1 MILTKDFFKSLDDG
15 ELRFRKSDRGKNSE
29 LLLVLS
35 DNDQSLLGEIKWGDG
50 IFDYVFVPNK
60 LCVKKIQLT
69 ETQIIRIA
77 TVIRT
82 VKEARKKQ

>member
-1 MILTKDFFKSLDDG
+1 MTLTKDFFKSLDNG
-15 ELRFRKSDRGKNSE
+15 ELRFRKSERGKKTE
-29 LLLVLS
+29 LVLVLEDKS
-35 DNDQSLLGEIKWGDG
+35 QDLLGEIKWGDG
-50 IFDYVFVPNK
+50 IYDYVFVPNK